1 MCRNSAEKT
10 KAADE
15 IVKTKL
21 IQCYV
26 SQEFFQA
33 KKSISKT
40 KREKQNLAAETEVHF
55 KFLMIV
61 SPVEDL
67 VLDSG
72 ATSKT
77 IEDREMFF

>member
-1 MCRNSAEKT
+1 MKKSENRVSFNVIKEDMCRNSAEKT

-33 KKSISKT
+33 KKKY
-40 KREKQNLAAETEVHF
+40 
-55 KFLMIV
+55 
-61 SPVEDL
+61 
-67 VLDSG
+67 
-72 ATSKT
+72 
-77 IEDREMFF
+77 